1 MRERIER
8 PSLMDRRSDFMKSVP
23 QQASLEETLRYVLEE
38 RANVVARETGCVQR
52 QVKFSG
58 ATLLQTLIFGW
69 LQHPDATLESLASTA
84 EIRAV
89 SVSDTAVDKRFTP
102 QCAEFLHRMLEE
114 MASVIVMAD
123 EDVPLPLL
131 RRFGAVLIEDSS
143 SLALPDELA
152 QQWRG
157 CGGNQGHTA

>member
-1 MRERIER
+1 
-8 PSLMDRRSDFMKSVP
+8 MKSISS
-23 QQASLEETLRYVLEE
+23 ASSLEETLRYVLEE
-38 RANVVARETGCVQR
+38 RANQVARETGCVQR

-58 ATLLQTLIFGW
+58 ATLLQTLVFGW

-114 MASVIVMAD
+114 MASVMVISD
-123 EDVPLPLL
+123 EDVPLPFWC
-131 RRFGAVLIEDSS
+131 RFGLV
-143 SLALPDELA
+143 PF
-152 QQWRG
+152 
-157 CGGNQGHTA
+157 

>member
-1 MRERIER
+1 MIER
-8 PSLMDRRSDFMKSVP
+8 NQRPSIMDRRSDCMKSVP
-23 QQASLEETLRYVLEE
+23 RSSSLEETLSYVLEE
-38 RANVVARETGCVQR
+38 RAKVLARETGCVQR

-58 ATLLQTLIFGW
+58 ATLLQTVVFGW
-69 LQHPDATLESLASTA
+69 LEHPDASLESLASTA

-123 EDVPLPLL
+123 EDVPL
-131 RRFGAVLIEDSS
+131 
-143 SLALPDELA
+143 
-152 QQWRG
+152 
-157 CGGNQGHTA
+157 